1 MSGEDR
7 YYSELGRSYQPG
19 AINQVAFAALEL
31 KKQGKRLISLAGGLY
46 DPDSVPY
53 EAVKEILSEASPE
66 DWSDILQYGNT
77 MGSPELREA
86 LSQFMAGHGVEA
98 NPESEILV
106 TSGSQQALDVVSKT
120 FIDPGDVLL
129 VGSPTYLQALSAF
142 RQFNPEFRTIPV
154 DDRGMNTDALE
165 ETLNGLS
172 SEGKRAKL
180 LYVIPSFQNPTSTV
194 LSQGRRRRMLEL
206 AEEHDLL
213 IVEDNPYGYISF
225 DGPMPTPLKAMDDG
239 GRVLY
244 TSTFSKIV
252 SPGLRIGW
260 LAAREDFVEKM
271 TEAKNNV
278 NISNDGLSTYV
289 ATEFLERGLV
299 ERQIPKMT
307 RVYREKRDVML
318 EAMVDSFPE
327 KARWNDPKGGL
338 FLWAEMPGHVDTTG
352 MMMDAVRKG
361 VAYVPGSNF
370 FVDTSIRN
378 YIRLNYSFP
387 SLDDIREGI
396 GILGGLLREKV

>member
-1 MSGEDR
+1 MSGEGR

-19 AINQVAFAALEL
+19 VINQVAFAALEL
-31 KKQGKRLISLAGGLY
+31 KKQGKRLITLTGGLY

-53 EAVKEILSEASPE
+53 EAVKEVLSEASPE
-66 DWSDILQYGNT
+66 DWRGILQYGNT
-77 MGSPELREA
+77 MGSPGLREA
-86 LSQFMAGHGVEA
+86 LSQFMTGHGVEA
-98 NPESEILV
+98 NPGSEILV
-106 TSGSQQALDVVSKT
+106 TSGSQQALDVISKV

-129 VGSPTYLQALSAF
+129 LGSPTYLQALSAF
-142 RQFNPEFRTIPV
+142 RQFNPEFRTVPV
-154 DDRGMNTDALE
+154 DDGGMDTGALE

-180 LYVIPSFQNPTSTV
+180 LYVVPSCA
-194 LSQGRRRRMLEL
+194 R

-225 DGPMPTPLKAMDDG
+225 DGPMPTPLKSMDDE

-260 LAAREDFVEKM
+260 LVARKDFVEKM

-289 ATEFLERGLV
+289 ATEFLKRGLV

-307 RVYREKRDVML
+307 RVYREKRDAML

-327 KARWNDPKGGL
+327 EAQWNDPKGGL
-338 FLWAEMPGHVDTTG
+338 FLWVEMPGHVDTTG
-352 MMMDAVRKG
+352 MMMDAVRRG

-378 YIRLNYSFP
+378 YIRLNYSF
-387 SLDDIREGI
+387 SSFDDISEGI
-396 GILGGLLREKV
+396 GILGGLLKENV

>member
-1 MSGEDR
+1 MD
-7 YYSELGRSYQPG
+7 
-19 AINQVAFAALEL
+19 
-31 KKQGKRLISLAGGLY
+31 
-46 DPDSVPY
+46 
-53 EAVKEILSEASPE
+53 
-66 DWSDILQYGNT
+66 
-77 MGSPELREA
+77 
-86 LSQFMAGHGVEA
+86 
-98 NPESEILV
+98 
-106 TSGSQQALDVVSKT
+106 
-120 FIDPGDVLL
+120 
-129 VGSPTYLQALSAF
+129 
-142 RQFNPEFRTIPV
+142 
-154 DDRGMNTDALE
+154 TDALE
-165 ETLNGLS
+165 EALNGLS
-172 SEGKRAKL
+172 AEGKQAKL
-180 LYVIPSFQNPTSTV
+180 LYVVPSFQNPTSTV

-289 ATEFLERGLV
+289 ATEFLNRGLV

-307 RVYREKRDVML
+307 QVYREKRDTLL

-327 KARWNDPKGGL
+327 EARWNDPKGGL
-338 FLWAEMPGHVDTTG
+338 FLWVEMPGHVDTTG
-352 MMMDAVRKG
+352 MMMDAVRRG

-396 GILGGLLREKV
+396 GILGGLLRENV

>member
-106 TSGSQQALDVVSKT
+106 TSGSQQALDVVSKV

-154 DDRGMNTDALE
+154 DDRGVDTDALE
-165 ETLNGLS
+165 DALNGLS

-225 DGPMPTPLKAMDDG
+225 DGPMPMPLKAMDDG
-239 GRVLY
+239 GR
-244 TSTFSKIV
+244 
-252 SPGLRIGW
+252 
-260 LAAREDFVEKM
+260 
-271 TEAKNNV
+271 
-278 NISNDGLSTYV
+278 
-289 ATEFLERGLV
+289 
-299 ERQIPKMT
+299 
-307 RVYREKRDVML
+307 
-318 EAMVDSFPE
+318 
-327 KARWNDPKGGL
+327 
-338 FLWAEMPGHVDTTG
+338 
-352 MMMDAVRKG
+352 
-361 VAYVPGSNF
+361 
-370 FVDTSIRN
+370 
-378 YIRLNYSFP
+378 
-387 SLDDIREGI
+387 
-396 GILGGLLREKV
+396 